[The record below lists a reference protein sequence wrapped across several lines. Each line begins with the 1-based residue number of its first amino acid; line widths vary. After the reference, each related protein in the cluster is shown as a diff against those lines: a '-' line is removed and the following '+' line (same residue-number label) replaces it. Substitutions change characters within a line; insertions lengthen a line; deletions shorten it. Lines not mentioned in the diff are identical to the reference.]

1 MAASDPK
8 RSLAKCEHVAAPKR
22 RNVFL
27 LERGGV
33 DFLRKFVGRNRMG
46 RVVRRQFLIAAGVLF
61 AAPLTAD
68 AQQSGKVYRIGW
80 LQPAR
85 LAPRWADGFREGLR
99 DLGYVEGKNLII
111 EYRWAD
117 GRFDR
122 LPDLAGELVRL
133 NVDVIVSGNTTAVL
147 AIKQVTTKIPV
158 VMLGLGDPIAT
169 GVVDSLAR
177 PGRNVTGVIQMSPIL
192 SAKRLEVLKETVPR
206 LSRAAVFS
214 NSANPQVGLTLK
226 ETEAAARALS
236 VSLLPVDVR
245 HPGEL
250 EGAFSAILDDRIE
263 ALILLPDSMHHAQRR
278 RIIEFAARQRLPSI
292 SAWRE
297 FAEDGGLMVYGP
309 DISDLYRRGAAFVD
323 KILKGSKPG
332 DLPIEQPTKFEFIIN
347 LKTAKAIGLTIPP
360 PLLLRADQV
369 IE

>member
-1 MAASDPK
+1 MISRRAFIS
-8 RSLAKCEHVAAPKR
+8 SLGAT
-22 RNVFL
+22 
-27 LERGGV
+27 
-33 DFLRKFVGRNRMG
+33 
-46 RVVRRQFLIAAGVLF
+46 VL
-61 AAPLTAD
+61 AAPLVAV
-68 AQQSGKVYRIGW
+68 AQQSGRTYRIGW

-111 EYRWAD
+111 EYRWGD

-122 LPDLAGELVRL
+122 LPAWAGELARL

-147 AIKQVTTKIPV
+147 ALKQVTTTIPI
-158 VMLGLGDPIAT
+158 VMLGLGDPMAT

-177 PGRNVTGVIQMSPIL
+177 PGRNVTGVTQLSPIL
-192 SAKRLEVLKETVPR
+192 SAKRLEVLKETVPT
-206 LSRAAVFS
+206 LSRAAVLS
-214 NSANPQVGLTLK
+214 NSANPQVELTLK

-236 VSLLPVDVR
+236 VSILAVDVR
-245 HPGEL
+245 HPGEF
-250 EGAFSAILDDRIE
+250 EGAFSAILGDRIE

-309 DISDLYRRGAAFVD
+309 DISDLYRRGARFVD
-323 KILKGSKPG
+323 KILKGAKPG
-332 DLPIEQPTKFEFIIN
+332 DLPVEQPSKFEFLIN
-347 LKTAKAIGLTIPP
+347 LKAARGLGLTIPQS
-360 PLLLRADQV
+360 LLRRADQV